1 MLNKRC
7 VDIIKHL
14 VENENR
20 ISIKEL
26 AEKFELSERSIRY
39 DIDNINYYFKK
50 NGLNQM
56 EKTSRGTFEIEEE
69 KENLLNLLKLLD
81 SQFYVFSKNERKEY
95 IKSKILFNEDI
106 IKLHELS
113 ENLSVSLSTVKLD
126 LKEIKVFLNESD
138 LKLKFLSKIG
148 LILSGKEDRIR
159 HVQLRFLLN
168 YIKIFQNE
176 ITSKKIHGTP
186 GTDIVVDVI
195 REYFYESPLDSIMGF
210 IKEVSDGL
218 KMIISEEAYRI
229 LQYYLMISIKRIGSK
244 ELLKTKIQNENF
256 LKGTTE
262 YSIILEKIP
271 ALEKKCNINFDE
283 KELLKL
289 TELFLGSHS
298 YNFNS
303 SFYANWIELEVSVNE
318 LIREVGEN
326 IEIDFSSDRV
336 LIDGLINHLRPA
348 IYRIKNDISLENPI
362 SEEVKEVYGDL
373 YHTIEIVVN
382 KTLKAYIGKDI
393 PEEEISYL
401 TIHFKTAID
410 RKVNLKS
417 ESKNVVLVC
426 GFGYGSSKL
435 LAQKLQ
441 EKYDLNIIEILPYHQ
456 FVNADL
462 PLDIDIVI
470 STIDIGDQI
479 NYPFPVVKVNP
490 ILSKQ
495 DRDKLEEYGLLETP
509 KKVSLSRLIGV
520 IKKECQIND
529 EEKLISSIKK
539 LLKDQLYDDLREQKK
554 YTLYSL
560 LKESSIIFDAKA
572 KNWEEAVR
580 ISGEILVKN
589 GSIDKSYTEDMVEAV
604 KKNGAYMIVGNKIA
618 LPHARVN
625 NNVHR
630 TDMSLV
636 RFSEPIEFPDGKKI
650 RIMLAFSSFDRNEHI
665 EALVE
670 LINLVEDE
678 EFFQFLL
685 TCEEPFIF
693 REYLEKFEK

>member
-148 LILSGKEDRIR
+148 LILSGNEDRIR

-195 REYFYESPLDSIMGF
+195 REYFYESPLDSIMEF
-210 IKEVSDGL
+210 IKDVSEGL

-244 ELLKTKIQNENF
+244 ELLKTKMQNENF

-262 YSIILEKIP
+262 YSVILEKIP
-271 ALEKKCNINFDE
+271 ALEKKCSIKFDE

-326 IEIDFSSDRV
+326 IGVDFSSDRV

-362 SEEVKEVYGDL
+362 SEEVREVYGDL
-373 YHTIEIVVN
+373 YHTIEVVVN
-382 KTLKAYIGKDI
+382 KTLKTYIGKDI

-441 EKYDLNIIEILPYHQ
+441 EKYDLNIMEILPYHQ

-495 DRDKLEEYGLLETP
+495 DRDKLEEYGLLESP
-509 KKVSLSRLIGV
+509 KKVSLSRLMGV
-520 IKKECQIND
+520 IKRECQIND

-539 LLKDQLYDDLREQKK
+539 LLKDQLYDDMKEQKK
-554 YTLYSL
+554 YTLCSL

-580 ISGEILVKN
+580 ISGEILEKN
-589 GSIDKSYTEDMVEAV
+589 GSVDKSYTDDMVDAV
-604 KKNGAYMIVGNKIA
+604 MKNGAYMIVGNKIA

-650 RIMLAFSSFDRNEHI
+650 RVMLAFSSFDRNEHI

-670 LINLVEDE
+670 LINLIEDE
-678 EFFQFLL
+678 EFFQFLM

-693 REYLEKFEK
+693 KEYLEKFEK